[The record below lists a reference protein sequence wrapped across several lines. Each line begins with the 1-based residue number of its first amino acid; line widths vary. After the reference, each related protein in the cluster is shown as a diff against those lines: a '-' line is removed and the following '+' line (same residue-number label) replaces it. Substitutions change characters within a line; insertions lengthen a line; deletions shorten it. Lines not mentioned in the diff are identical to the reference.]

1 MSAGLLICLFQPI
14 YSLNHAAETGFSLQL
29 AKSPVCFEKS
39 KPDNNL
45 IRKWLDDVEEPE
57 KGEKMM

>member
-14 YSLNHAAETGFSLQL
+14 YSLNHAAETGLSLQL

-45 IRKWLDDVEEPE
+45 IRKWLDDVE
-57 KGEKMM
+57 